1 MSDTRLQYFINF
13 QSLML
18 IDCPAESK
26 GKNCYLMFK
35 RGANELKTKITA
47 IDQGGFAEF
56 NEKIDMKTFIKFDKS
71 TNRWEPKEAQLFAYL
86 SDNTMLGT
94 AALDLSDYAKP
105 DKYLKQ
111 LTLSKLMSGLSAK
124 SFINVEIR
132 TLDANAR
139 GGGASSQSPDKRG
152 NGTRGADPPRGSV
165 MFSASNQTNK
175 QLQMYQ

>member
-18 IDCPAESK
+18 IDCPSESK

-35 RGANELKTKITA
+35 RGQNELKTKITA

-56 NEKIDMKTFIKFDKS
+56 NEKIDMKTFIKFDKN
-71 TNRWEPKEAQLFAYL
+71 TNRYEPKEAQLFAYL

-94 AALDLSDYAKP
+94 TNIDLSDYAKP

-111 LTLSKLMSGLSAK
+111 LTLSQLMNGLSSK

-132 TLDANAR
+132 TLDANGRPAQP
-139 GGGASSQSPDKRG
+139 SSQSPEKRG
-152 NGTRGADPPRGSV
+152 SRDQPRGSV
-165 MFSASNQTNK
+165 MFSTSNQTNK

>member
-18 IDCPAESK
+18 IDCPSESK

-35 RGANELKTKITA
+35 RGANELKTKTTA

-56 NEKIDMKTFIKFDKS
+56 NEKIDMKTFIKYDQGTKKY
-71 TNRWEPKEAQLFAYL
+71 EPKEAQLFAYL

-94 AALDLSDYAKP
+94 TNIDLSDYAKP

-111 LTLSKLMSGLSAK
+111 LTLSKLMSGLSSK

-132 TLDANAR
+132 TLDAN
-139 GGGASSQSPDKRG
+139 GKGTTPSQSPEKRG
-152 NGTRGADPPRGSV
+152 QQRGPEPRGSV
-165 MFSASNQTNK
+165 MFSTSNQTNK
-175 QLQMYQ
+175 QL